1 MSFAIR
7 NLSVLSYA
15 QGFTLWHYTEVA
27 TARATM
33 DTSGYFNNA
42 SDVLAV
48 GDMMI
53 IRGSDI
59 GLGLTVVSSNSGG
72 VVDINDT
79 NAIGST
85 DTD

>member
-1 MSFAIR
+1 MAFTRADLTALAYG
-7 NLSVLSYA
+7 N
-15 QGFTLWHYTEVA
+15 GFTLWHYTE
-27 TARATM
+27 TGTSRATM

-53 IRGSDI
+53 IRGSDA
-59 GLGLTVVSSNSGG
+59 GLGLAIVSSNSGG
-72 VVDINDT
+72 VVDISDT
-79 NAIGST
+79 TAISAT